1 MLGVTHDAS
10 TKEINIAF
18 KKLALKLHPDKSG
31 GDRAL
36 LEQFHKV
43 CDHVEELKTP
53 DLSHILLLE
62 KLWLIILTPR
72 HGKLL
77 RPFETLNAGADTM
90 NYWSRIH
97 SRLIRHITHNSRN
110 SERNDL
116 QTNMARVAITQRKT
130 VHHSRNEKVDTICG
144 NHSSMH
150 IAPIH
155 HRDRL

>member
-1 MLGVTHDAS
+1 MLGVTRDAS

-43 CDHVEELKTP
+43 CDHVEELK
-53 DLSHILLLE
+53 DARLSHILLE
-62 KLWLIILTPR
+62 KFGLIILTPR

-97 SRLIRHITHNSRN
+97 SRLIRQITHNSRN
-110 SERNDL
+110 SERKDL
-116 QTNMARVAITQRKT
+116 QKNMARVAITQRKT
-130 VHHSRNEKVDTICG
+130 VRHSRN
-144 NHSSMH
+144 
-150 IAPIH
+150 
-155 HRDRL
+155 